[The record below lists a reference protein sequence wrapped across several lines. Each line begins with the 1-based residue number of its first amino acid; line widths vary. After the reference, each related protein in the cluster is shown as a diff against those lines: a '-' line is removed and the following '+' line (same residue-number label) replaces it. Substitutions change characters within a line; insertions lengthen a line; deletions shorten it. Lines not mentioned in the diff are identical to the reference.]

1 MEENTLPPALPAPQ
15 PAQPAPA
22 PSGSKTWIFVV
33 VALVLLGLT
42 VWAIIAM
49 LNAEPAVAGQI
60 RDIFIIFMA
69 LEAFVIGV
77 ALIILIVQIA
87 ALTNMLKN
95 EVKPI
100 LDHTNDTVNTLRG
113 TALFLGDN
121 LVDPVIKM
129 NEYLAGLK
137 RFFDLLRPGK

>member
-1 MEENTLPPALPAPQ
+1 MEENTLPPALPAPE
-15 PAQPAPA
+15 AQPAA
-22 PSGSKTWIFVV
+22 STQSGSKAWIIAV
-33 VALVLLGLT
+33 VALVMLGLT
-42 VWAIIAM
+42 VWAVIAM

-77 ALIILIVQIA
+77 ALVILIVQIA

-100 LDHTNDTVNTLRG
+100 LDNTNDTVNTLRG

-121 LVDPVIKM
+121 LADPVIKM
-129 NEYLAGLK
+129 NEYLAGFK
-137 RFFDLLRPGK
+137 RFFDLIRPGK